1 MIKTK
6 LIPLESVLKDTYM
19 LLKDT
24 DISEDLVMEFAVR
37 GMEHMV
43 VYQTYEKAVCI
54 LRVENS
60 QVAYPHGMLGIEGV
74 MYKAQMDK
82 QDEQFF
88 ATSNLNVAFEYD
100 KVYGELK
107 LTSKCEEYHIVDFRM
122 QRFGNCGWKYLSL
135 SNNSWDR
142 SILCD
147 TSANLHSS
155 CGQWFIPDNTNSRFI
170 TSFDKGWIAVAY
182 YRFPM
187 NEAGQFL
194 VPDHPLYNEALD
206 TYVLYKISQR
216 QWHMSVQGAETRYKH
231 YLDKWEELAAAAVGE
246 LMMPSLPD
254 YINIDKQNRFFKDD
268 GSTKVFGGGGSER
281 INLR

>member
-1 MIKTK
+1 
-6 LIPLESVLKDTYM
+6 
-19 LLKDT
+19 
-24 DISEDLVMEFAVR
+24 
-37 GMEHMV
+37 
-43 VYQTYEKAVCI
+43 
-54 LRVENS
+54 
-60 QVAYPHGMLGIEGV
+60 MLGIEGV
-74 MYKAQMDK
+74 MYKIEMDK
-82 QDEQFF
+82 TDEQVFV
-88 ATSNLNVAFEYD
+88 TSNLNVAFEYD
-100 KVYGELK
+100 KIYGELK
-107 LTSKCEEYHIVDFRM
+107 LKSKCEEYRIADFRM

-187 NEAGQFL
+187 NEKGQFL

-216 QWHMSVQGAETRYKH
+216 QWHMSVQGAEGRYKH
-231 YLDKWEELAAAAVGE
+231 YLAKWEELAAASIGE

-268 GSTKVFGGGGSER
+268 GSTKVFGGNGREH